1 LDGSSQ
7 GDVYYQ
13 QDGNKFIVQFDNW
26 PKYNTSSGNTFQV
39 VLYSSGK
46 VLVYYE
52 NMTATLTSCTVGI
65 ENASGTDGLQVAYNS
80 SYVANGKAL
89 KFAAEPDWL
98 ASNNIAGRIYNANTV
113 GLEMTFSSEDYPLGN
128 YSMDVV
134 ISSNDPITPSVTVPV
149 TMEIVPI
156 PVELTSFTAAAQNQ
170 SVALVWNTATE
181 TNNRGFDIER
191 KLETDNEWSKIGF
204 MEGKINSTER
214 SVYNFEDSYES
225 ISYKG
230 VAQYRLKQIDLD
242 GSINYSNL
250 AAVEVDFTPTE
261 YTLEQ
266 NYPNP
271 FNPATTIKYTLP
283 YQSSVKLSVYNMLGE
298 VITELV
304 NEVQETGY
312 YEVQW
317 DASNLSSGMY
327 IYTLEAQSLTDQ
339 NDYRSLKKMLLVK

>member
-1 LDGSSQ
+1 
-7 GDVYYQ
+7 
-13 QDGNKFIVQFDNW
+13 
-26 PKYNTSSGNTFQV
+26 
-39 VLYSSGK
+39 
-46 VLVYYE
+46 
-52 NMTATLTSCTVGI
+52 
-65 ENASGTDGLQVAYNS
+65 
-80 SYVANGKAL
+80 
-89 KFAAEPDWL
+89 
-98 ASNNIAGRIYNANTV
+98 
-113 GLEMTFSSEDYPLGN
+113 
-128 YSMDVV
+128 
-134 ISSNDPITPSVTVPV
+134 
-149 TMEIVPI
+149 
-156 PVELTSFTAAAQNQ
+156 
-170 SVALVWNTATE
+170 
-181 TNNRGFDIER
+181 
-191 KLETDNEWSKIGF
+191 